1 MADEKG
7 TQTQP
12 RPNISTENHLPGDA
26 PPTKT
31 QSRPNLST
39 EHQKPGDARRPRD
52 TLDSEND
59 AAHRAKDF
67 DPAEDVGK
75 AEPSGD
81 RAD

>member
-1 MADEKG
+1 MPDTPGG
-7 TQTQP
+7 TSP
-12 RPNISTENHLPGDA
+12 H
-26 PPTKT
+26 
-31 QSRPNLST
+31 NLST

-52 TLDSEND
+52 MLDSEND

-67 DPAEDVGK
+67 DPAEDAGK